1 MNKDTRITIIK
12 YAVCFVIELLIGFLV
27 VWSKGF
33 FTDRVSVNLQ
43 ILADAFVVPG
53 LLMTLLAGLL
63 LVSNEGGFLGI
74 GFILR
79 NVVLAFVPMGR
90 AKHEV
95 YRDYRERKLNKPKSG
110 AGKSIFVSGLLFL
123 LIGIVLTLIWY
134 VKFYD

>member
-110 AGKSIFVSGLLFL
+110 AGKSIFLSGLFFL